1 MDPSQTRRVV
11 LLVDLHPLLTIQDP
25 AQYAA
30 AVLAAARRLLAF
42 HPLSDTLFACKP
54 FFSSLSPLL
63 STSWIHRLFG
73 KSAAFLSFDRPSGTL
88 ESLSL
93 ILSSVSSNSSACDGD
108 IIGHLGLPR
117 ASLMSESLFQLAYDC
132 TWEPRADSST
142 GKNGISPVRSNMIV
156 IVDDKIMSNINE
168 FQAKFISSFCSVNE
182 LFISRDVHFTWLH
195 VDLDSEQFVEAPH
208 KQFIEKGIRD
218 VGWSLCSTD
227 AVALGAVFIPFG
239 LIYPYIGHQLPSDC
253 VDALRRG
260 RAELSLEVSDVC
272 GKPLE
277 CKCCDLEVLILG
289 LQREMEGILD
299 LFSQDSRDIARI
311 QLKDVLRV
319 NDQSKVQSQMHPAL
333 LLREFPGESRIENF
347 TEVIHEKADIW
358 GAAVAGKPIWQLLLA
373 FLHRRRYCAFVSVN
387 RGNGHSLLG
396 IMMPFTVHSAIMYI
410 VDYSNVDSRTPK
422 LNDWMNLLSVL
433 PPEPARDKN
442 HRKKRN
448 KFLSMLHDLSYDC
461 FRKHVFGQNGDDNFE
476 VGLED
481 LYFDN
486 GCDNSKKLRFFQC
499 WMKQFK
505 KCNYSFSKVSDP
517 EVFSD
522 PKEVTSERS
531 ASSHHETTVLVSPLP
546 STEETHQFA
555 DMNEEYSS
563 YVSLQSLESFSETVS
578 QKIERI
584 LSSEKADLSLLAER
598 VVKLAVH
605 YFFVKFGADG
615 SEDPVSIG
623 DDCTAVVAAEV
634 SKLLLKRPKVIAAK
648 YRSSNAPPLPSW
660 PAVPDDVKKV
670 REHELQILFRMEIL
684 QSEVSSSIDDNAKL
698 KFVKD
703 ICLLLENIE
712 FNLQGSVFTGES
724 LIDFAGRTIK
734 ARRGR
739 NHWKSL
745 PRRTISTDNSSQS
758 HENCGNTAPDSA
770 ESTETSVLMKAL
782 ERRERARRFSHFT
795 SWRQNLQRVWAPKQ
809 ARKGKPTVEPSHRS
823 SKKRRRHLSRKD
835 TVCETPMCVLGVIRY
850 DRTTAAE
857 EPTHD
862 LAFLRFPRLY
872 LPARII
878 QNRRDRLQ
886 KMQAESAI
894 KVICWSSSSP
904 SQQVGIWPIRLRPFM
919 KKRHLDIGALRKEG
933 GHGSILVLLAM
944 INPGFGHITRGPKRL
959 FLMQH
964 AGPIFSINLKPL

>member
-88 ESLSL
+88 KSLSL

-156 IVDDKIMSNINE
+156 MFSPLPQSFKCLAQFLEVSVDDKIMSNINE

-277 CKCCDLEVLILG
+277 CKCCDLEVLIPG
-289 LQREMEGILD
+289 LQMEMEGILD

-347 TEVIHEKADIW
+347 TEVIHEKADMFSPDKVLELFSEDG

-422 LNDWMNLLSVL
+422 LNDWINLLSVL

-734 ARRGR
+734 ARYA
-739 NHWKSL
+739 NSL
-745 PRRTISTDNSSQS
+745 EPVVHRIFAQMEFFSFEGGEGEDSVSLPNSNSGEQHRDSEGDAIHRDGGGTTGNPSPRRTISTDNSSQS

-835 TVCETPMCVLGVIRY
+835 TVCETPMVRARSHSLRQDDGSGGTNARPGIPSLSKALFTSEDY
-850 DRTTAAE
+850 T
-857 EPTHD
+857 EP
-862 LAFLRFPRLY
+862 A
-872 LPARII
+872 
-878 QNRRDRLQ
+878 
-886 KMQAESAI
+886 
-894 KVICWSSSSP
+894 
-904 SQQVGIWPIRLRPFM
+904 
-919 KKRHLDIGALRKEG
+919 
-933 GHGSILVLLAM
+933 
-944 INPGFGHITRGPKRL
+944 
-959 FLMQH
+959 
-964 AGPIFSINLKPL
+964 